1 MSEEYFICSINHS
14 VCKEKRGRK
23 LGEKAQRSPVK
34 VTETQKDDL
43 ITAAL
48 STVASVW
55 VSDAHAINAILT

>member
-55 VSDAHAINAILT
+55 VSDAHAINAIPT

>member
-14 VCKEKRGRK
+14 VCTEKRGRK

-48 STVASVW
+48 STVTSVW